1 MYKMSNEAK
10 ELTQIRRITV
20 EKYCKNKIL
29 TLSIYKRFTD
39 EVYVIWASMSDLKK
53 SWDLQNS
60 CHLAKKKK
68 KLKVIAIQNILLNI
82 KLENKKESKP
92 MDWWW

>member
-39 EVYVIWASMSDLKK
+39 EIYVIWASMSDLKK
-53 SWDLQNS
+53 S
-60 CHLAKKKK
+60 
-68 KLKVIAIQNILLNI
+68 
-82 KLENKKESKP
+82 
-92 MDWWW
+92 

>member
-10 ELTQIRRITV
+10 ELTLIRRITV
-20 EKYCKNKIL
+20 EKYCKNKIH

-53 SWDLQNS
+53 S
-60 CHLAKKKK
+60 
-68 KLKVIAIQNILLNI
+68 
-82 KLENKKESKP
+82 
-92 MDWWW
+92 